1 MSGASINVVN
11 AKNRLARDLTN
22 NQRILYLIERNEKTL
37 QTSLDT
43 NGNDE
48 DKMTFNNS
56 ESFSSQSF
64 ESSLK
69 DSSELSDYEKSNE
82 NALEQTVEYKLK
94 QVLASPLTG

>member
-1 MSGASINVVN
+1 
-11 AKNRLARDLTN
+11 
-22 NQRILYLIERNEKTL
+22 
-37 QTSLDT
+37 
-43 NGNDE
+43 
-48 DKMTFNNS
+48 MTFNNS